1 LNTDSLRHLIALAD
15 TGSYSEAAARS
26 GVTQPAVSLVV
37 KKMES
42 DLGVKLFE
50 RSGNR
55 YMATNI
61 GRIVLEYASEM
72 LDAEDRLMSSLEQAR
87 GEAAGRLRIATSNI
101 PGEYVLPLILG
112 DFRAAHPDIEPIL
125 EVMDSSKVVEVVGS
139 GGFKFGFVG
148 SGAVP
153 KNLEMTTFCPDT
165 LKVICPP
172 AHPLAGKRSVQP
184 QQLKTEKFLL
194 REEGSGT
201 RDLMVDALR
210 GAGLDISQLRVE
222 MELGSTSAVISAVE
236 SGAGISLVSFWA
248 ARGPLNE
255 GRIES
260 INVPRLNVDRQLSLV
275 RLKKHVFSPRAEVFV
290 AYVFER
296 RGFLKKHAREMAKA
310 IPA

>member
-1 LNTDSLRHLIALAD
+1 MNTDSLRHLIALAE

-37 KKMES
+37 KKMER

-55 YMATNI
+55 YAATAI
-61 GRIVLEYASEM
+61 GHVVLEYASEM

-112 DFRAAHPDIEPIL
+112 DFRAGHPDIEPLL
-125 EVMDSSKVVEVVGS
+125 EVMDSSRVIEAVGS
-139 GGFKFGFVG
+139 GGVECGFIG
-148 SGAVP
+148 SGAAP
-153 KNLEMTTFCPDT
+153 ENLEMTPFCPDT

-172 AHPLAGKRSVQP
+172 AHPLSGKRSVQP

-210 GAGLDISQLRVE
+210 AEGLDISQLRVE

-236 SGAGISLVSFWA
+236 SGAGISLVSSWA

-260 INVPRLNVDRQLSLV
+260 INVPRLNVDRQFSLV
-275 RLKKHVFSPRAEVFV
+275 RLKKHVFSPQAEVIV

-296 RGFLKKHAREMAKA
+296 RGLLKKHAREMAKA
-310 IPA
+310 SPA